1 MYVPRSSRSR
11 SPHSRVLPAH
21 PSCGTGA
28 LTAGLRVTVFV
39 VIVMV
44 VVVLL
49 KSGQSVLDALGVI
62 TVAAGAAVPI
72 IAWLEQSSVPV
83 PVRRA

>member
-1 MYVPRSSRSR
+1 MYVPRSSRSQSPR
-11 SPHSRVLPAH
+11 SSVLPAH
-21 PSCGTGA
+21 LSCGTGA
-28 LTAGLRVTVFV
+28 VTAGLRVTVFV

-44 VVVLL
+44 VVLLL

-72 IAWLEQSSVPV
+72 IAWLEQSSVPATA
-83 PVRRA
+83 RHA